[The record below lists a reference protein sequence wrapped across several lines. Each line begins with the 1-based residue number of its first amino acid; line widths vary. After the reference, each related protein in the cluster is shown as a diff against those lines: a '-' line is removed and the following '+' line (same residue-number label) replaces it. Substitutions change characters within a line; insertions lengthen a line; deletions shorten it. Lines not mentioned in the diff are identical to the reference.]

1 MRVKITLA
9 CTECKYCMSACPL
22 SLAIPRLLA
31 VYNNTCLTG
40 ATPDRARLLK
50 KYGEEGLPSA
60 CIGCRACEEK
70 CPQGIKIS
78 EIFADFAEALK

>member
-1 MRVKITLA
+1 
-9 CTECKYCMSACPL
+9 MSVCPAAL
-22 SLAIPRLLA
+22 SIPRLLS

-40 ATPDRARLLK
+40 TAPDRARLVK
-50 KYGEEGLPSA
+50 KYGEEGLPTS

-78 EIFADFAEALK
+78 EIFADFSKALE